1 MDRGYAVCAVQIA
14 VYATRMEQTFST
26 LHNMFVPSGLTAMP
40 SGTFLGRFVEV
51 KKKID
56 PFALNFKQFNTQ
68 PIFGGCP
75 PVVGRLV
82 KRTGREN
89 PTLNPSFCQG
99 PIEAL
104 KQHCRDVGFDASIS
118 FSEEAKPS
126 RGKCESGFQD
136 GKAAGKWLDSLPTF
150 FPSLPHK
157 HVTHFADAQKIRENP
172 SPLGADLEIVVQ

>member
-1 MDRGYAVCAVQIA
+1 MDRGYAACAVQSS
-14 VYATRMEQTFST
+14 VYAIRMEQTFST

-40 SGTFLGRFVEV
+40 SGTFLGRFVEA

-68 PIFGGCP
+68 PIFGECP

-118 FSEEAKPS
+118 FSEEANPS
-126 RGKCESGFQD
+126 RGKCESGFKTGRRLGSGLTRCQLFSVHSHTCIMQATCHPLRRRAR
-136 GKAAGKWLDSLPTF
+136 KSE
-150 FPSLPHK
+150 
-157 HVTHFADAQKIRENP
+157 KIQ
-172 SPLGADLEIVVQ
+172 VH

>member
-1 MDRGYAVCAVQIA
+1 
-14 VYATRMEQTFST
+14 MEQTFST

-40 SGTFLGRFVEV
+40 SGTFLGRFVEA

-68 PIFGGCP
+68 PIFGECP

-89 PTLNPSFCQG
+89 PTLNPSFCHG
-99 PIEAL
+99 PNEAL

-150 FPSLPHK
+150 SPSLPPHALCK
-157 HVTHFADAQKIRENP
+157 QHVTHFADAQENP
-172 SPLGADLEIVVQ
+172 RKYKSTRSRLRNSSAIIAET